1 MNTGL
6 IVGFSTVLGLL
17 IGSFLN
23 VVIHRVPRGESV
35 AHPPSSCPGCG
46 HRIKARDNVPVLS
59 WILLKG
65 RCRNCSTPISARY
78 PLIEA
83 GTAGAFAV
91 LAARFDDARL
101 PAVLFLA
108 ALGIALAA
116 IDLEHQR
123 LPFVLTVPAI
133 PITACLLAIAGVRD
147 GWDPLEVSLLSA
159 LVWGGLFWF
168 LWFFT
173 GGRGMGF
180 GDVVLAP
187 TLGLLLGWIGWGASL
202 VGLLSGFAV
211 GALVGVAMMTLGRAG
226 RKTALPFGP
235 FMLIGTALGL
245 FVGQP
250 LWNAYLDASGF

>member
-1 MNTGL
+1 MNSGA
-6 IVGFSTVLGLL
+6 IVAISVVLGLL

-46 HRIKARDNVPVLS
+46 TPIKPWDNVPVLS
-59 WILLKG
+59 WILLRG
-65 RCRNCSTPISARY
+65 RCRTCSIPISPRY

-91 LAARFDDARL
+91 MAARFDDARL
-101 PAVLFLA
+101 PAVLFLT

-133 PITACLLAIAGVRD
+133 PITAGLLAISGVRD
-147 GWDPLEVSLLSA
+147 GWDPLAVALGSA
-159 LVWGGLFWF
+159 AVWGGLFF
-168 LWFFT
+168 LLWFGT

-187 TLGLLLGWIGWGASL
+187 TLGLLLGWLGWGASV
-202 VGLLSGFAV
+202 VGLLSSFAV
-211 GALVGVAMMTLGRAG
+211 GALVGVVMMVVGNAG

-235 FMLIGTALGL
+235 FMLIGTAIGL

-250 LWNAYLDASGF
+250 LWDAYLDASGF